1 MRAVMASNSNV
12 GGNVIAENGS
22 RSIVRA
28 RSDRKSRR
36 YPQHRGQFAQR
47 HGCFRE
53 DLGTVKIGDP
63 FRTAA
68 LVKNSS
74 EAVGGVIVARTGE
87 NTKEVIDRVKEKI
100 KEIEP
105 GLPPGV
111 HIVPF
116 YDRSQLI
123 EATVGT
129 LRHALLEEIILV
141 TLAHVIFLMHF
152 RSILVV
158 TLPLPL
164 AVLCSF
170 LLMHY
175 AHVTSNVM
183 SLAGIAI
190 AIGVLV
196 DAGIVVT
203 ENAFRHLEG
212 VDTNDR
218 GRVFETV
225 LPAPRSWLAV
235 RPFSRWRSSFWRCAG
250 VCAYWARRQT
260 LSSTWLLPRPL
271 RWLAQPPLP

>member
-1 MRAVMASNSNV
+1 MVA
-12 GGNVIAENGS
+12 GTCENM
-22 RSIVRA
+22 
-28 RSDRKSRR
+28 
-36 YPQHRGQFAQR
+36 
-47 HGCFRE
+47 
-53 DLGTVKIGDP
+53 
-63 FRTAA
+63 
-68 LVKNSS
+68 
-74 EAVGGVIVARTGE
+74 
-87 NTKEVIDRVKEKI
+87 KEVSDRVKQKI

-123 EATVGT
+123 EATVDT
-129 LRHALLEEIILV
+129 LRHALLEEIILA

-158 TLPLPL
+158 TLPLLL

-196 DAGIVVT
+196 DAGIVVKIGRASCR
-203 ENAFRHLEG
+203 E
-212 VDTNDR
+212 R
-218 GRVFETV
+218 G
-225 LPAPRSWLAV
+225 
-235 RPFSRWRSSFWRCAG
+235 
-250 VCAYWARRQT
+250 
-260 LSSTWLLPRPL
+260 
-271 RWLAQPPLP
+271 